1 MYLCSS
7 NWLKHGSGPVIIQGI
22 YCRTAMYNQI
32 ATRAEAGFECHNL
45 GDGHT
50 FCIGQLPADLRFDP
64 ATFES
69 LWGMRPPEYHEIL
82 IHGRAVKTP
91 RWQQAFGKDYHYTG
105 RVNRALPVPPL
116 LEPLLAWA
124 RGHID
129 ARLNSILVNWYDGAL
144 GHYIGR
150 HRDSTREMIKGVPIV
165 TVSFG
170 EERVFR
176 LRPYRAEGRRDFPAR
191 DGSVFVMPYETN
203 LSWTHEVPRARKSTG
218 RRISVTL
225 RGFLE
230 D

>member
-1 MYLCSS
+1 MHS
-7 NWLKHGSGPVIIQGI
+7 
-22 YCRTAMYNQI
+22 QI
-32 ATRAEAGFECHNL
+32 ATREKTSLECHDL

-50 FCIGQLPADLRFDP
+50 VWTGDLPVDLCFDP
-64 ATFES
+64 AAFEV
-69 LWGMRPPEYHEIL
+69 LWRMRPAEYHEIL
-82 IHGRAVKTP
+82 MHGRAVKTP
-91 RWQQAFGKDYHYTG
+91 RWQQAFGMDYHYTG

-116 LEPLLAWA
+116 LAPLLVWA
-124 RGHID
+124 RGLVD
-129 ARLNSILVNWYDGAL
+129 GRLNSMLVNWYDGSL

-150 HRDSTREMIKGVPIV
+150 HRDSAREMLKGVPIV

-176 LRPYRAEGRRDFPAR
+176 LRPYRGEGRRDFPAR
-191 DGSVFVMPYETN
+191 DGRVFVMPYETN
-203 LSWTHEVPRARKSTG
+203 LAWTHEVPHARKSSG